1 MEREEIVKKMTELLP
16 VFPDGAAV
24 SVVDLAKT
32 AGFQGEVNG
41 VFDIYKQI
49 KEIVKTKGIQL
60 LPYECEY
67 CDEGLPYNITF
78 VKRTC

>member
-1 MEREEIVKKMTELLP
+1 MERAEIVQKMTEILP

-24 SVVDLAKT
+24 SILDLARN
-32 AGFQGEVNG
+32 AGARGEVNG
-41 VFDIYKQI
+41 VFDIYKQV
-49 KEIVKTKGIQL
+49 KEIVKAKGIQL

-67 CDEGLPYNITF
+67 CDEGLPCNITF